1 MQFVFTVRLGPPIP
15 PLGRILAA
23 FLFGDSFREFHED
36 EDSEESIEVTLA
48 IEVALV
54 SDNSGK
60 NSNSIII
67 VESVSGNPLKNKISS

>member
-1 MQFVFTVRLGPPIP
+1 MMNPC
-15 PLGRILAA
+15 
-23 FLFGDSFREFHED
+23 SFRESHED

-67 VESVSGNPLKNKISS
+67 VESVSGNPLKNKIFS